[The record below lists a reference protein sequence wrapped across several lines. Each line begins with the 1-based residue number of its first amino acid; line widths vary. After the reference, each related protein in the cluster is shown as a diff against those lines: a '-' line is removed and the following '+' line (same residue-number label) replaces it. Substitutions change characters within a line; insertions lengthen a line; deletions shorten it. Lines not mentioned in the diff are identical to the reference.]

1 MVVFTKGNAL
11 KKYITL
17 KLNCYSTYKIEL
29 RETVAKKKKKKPF
42 QRKSIRYQLFSVFM
56 VRCLGIRHDSYFV
69 ERTGENYLPDHSM
82 LS

>member
-1 MVVFTKGNAL
+1 MAVFSKGDAL

-17 KLNCYSTYKIEL
+17 KSHCYSTYKIEL
-29 RETVAKKKKKKPF
+29 RETVAKKKKKPF
-42 QRKSIRYQLFSVFM
+42 KRKSIRYQLFSVFM

-69 ERTGENYLPDHSM
+69 ERNGENYSPDHSM